1 MSDSEQKARR
11 MGDSEQKAQLVKLER
26 AFSALLQAVAWQES
40 VLFRGLWGRL
50 RWLLTGK

>member
-1 MSDSEQKARR
+1 MNDKARVDR
-11 MGDSEQKAQLVKLER
+11 LER
-26 AFSALLQAVAWQES
+26 ALAALLQAVAWQES